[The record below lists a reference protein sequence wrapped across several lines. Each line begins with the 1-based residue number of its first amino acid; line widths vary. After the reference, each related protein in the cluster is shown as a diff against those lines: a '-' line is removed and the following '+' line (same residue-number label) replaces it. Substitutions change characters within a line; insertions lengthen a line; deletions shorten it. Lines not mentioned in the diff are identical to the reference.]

1 MVLEK
6 PINLEQ
12 NELKQLSNLSLIS
25 LILDFDFESNNL
37 LEDNSSQIMELLEK
51 IPPKLNHLNS
61 VKVKALYE
69 LLIRVKNELFSK
81 QKKKTKIKSSRDVFE
96 LFYPLLKDANQ
107 EQVFVLI
114 LDSLNQIIKKELLYI
129 GTLNQAIIHPRDII
143 RILINNPAN
152 SFILVHNH
160 PSGDPKPSLQDK
172 RITTRIKRIGSLIKI
187 PLLDHVII
195 ADRTYFSF
203 SDNHLI

>member
-51 IPPKLNHLNS
+51 IPPKQNHLNS

-129 GTLNQAIIHPRDII
+129 GTLNQTIIHPRDII